1 MIGDKLISVY
11 ALFPL
16 IEQSSNRKLVFNLL
30 ILSFEDGFK
39 SLHPVNIF
47 MRCERNVSLFRNNFK
62 HIGDRQFLEILG
74 ESSK

>member
-1 MIGDKLISVY
+1 MIGDKYNIRICSVP
-11 ALFPL
+11 FDR
-16 IEQSSNRKLVFNLL
+16 IFNNTGARVQFA

-47 MRCERNVSLFRNNFK
+47 MRCERNVYLFRNNFK